1 LSEVA
6 QVKKPRAD
14 EFKKSLGFS
23 LGLHVFV
30 LLIFF
35 IKFAFFSKPIIDVSQ
50 AISVSIGDVIMQD
63 TNKLPPKIQDS
74 QQLEPAKEPVTEEA
88 PQEKVQKINE
98 IAKAPDKPKPDE
110 INLNKTKAKQ
120 KDALSKL
127 KKISAL
133 DKIKQEFKAD
143 SISKI
148 KNQERK
154 AAASN
159 GPRKQHIIAAGSALG
174 GLDKLQANSYLQE
187 VDRNIKENW
196 SLPQWLINKP
206 LKAQALVKFNIQ
218 GQILS
223 SMIIS
228 SSGNASYDQYCLQ
241 AIAKSAPFPTVPDKL
256 SEKFSVDGI
265 VVGFP
270 E

>member
-1 LSEVA
+1 MVPI
-6 QVKKPRAD
+6 KKPKVD

-23 LGLHVFV
+23 LGLHISII
-30 LLIFF
+30 LIFLV
-35 IKFAFFSKPIIDVSQ
+35 KFAFFSKPIIDISQ
-50 AISVSIGDVIMQD
+50 AISVSIGDVPLKD
-63 TNKLPPKIQDS
+63 TNKLPPKIQAA
-74 QQLEPAKEPVTEEA
+74 QPQEPVKESTIEET
-88 PQEKVQKINE
+88 PQDKIEKINE
-98 IAKAPDKPKPDE
+98 MAKAPDKPKPDE
-110 INLNKTKAKQ
+110 INLNKTIAKQ

-127 KKISAL
+127 KKLSAL
-133 DKIKQEFKAD
+133 DKIKQELKAD

-148 KNQERK
+148 KNQDKK
-154 AAASN
+154 AAAN
-159 GPRKQHIIAAGSALG
+159 GPQKPRIIAAGSALG

-206 LKAQALVKFNIQ
+206 LKAQALVKFNMQ

-241 AIAKSAPFPTVPDKL
+241 AIAKAAPFPSVPDKL
-256 SEKFSVDGI
+256 SEKFRVDGI